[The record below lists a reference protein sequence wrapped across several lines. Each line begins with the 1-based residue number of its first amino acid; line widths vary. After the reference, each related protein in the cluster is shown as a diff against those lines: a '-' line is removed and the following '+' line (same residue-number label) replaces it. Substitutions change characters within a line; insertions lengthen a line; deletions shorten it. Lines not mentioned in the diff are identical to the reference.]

1 MPPRTKPEPLKDS
14 LPSVRMMKMA
24 FSPSFRFSRRF
35 CQVFSPRMAG
45 PTMGELSE
53 PYHSSMKGEPVASSP
68 TCCGCTTS
76 FWMAPCLTSVFQSGS
91 GSPAFG
97 STYCTG
103 LRSMG
108 LRMPTCRATAAPE
121 VMMTWFWAT
130 TVTVAPEMASTPIT
144 LSSGRDWPTSMLSL
158 TERPRYCSLNFSS
171 ADSGMPSRRIGSECL
186 STFTPT
192 YLPSLSIPISVT
204 TGFPE

>member
-103 LRSMG
+103 LRSM
-108 LRMPTCRATAAPE
+108 
-121 VMMTWFWAT
+121 
-130 TVTVAPEMASTPIT
+130 ASTPIT